1 MSLDHARSLLAKA
14 QIALVQALTR
24 QTSAPDDFDVSRLQV
39 AADAL
44 IQKRVRHVD
53 RAWPSLRRAF
63 GPRLLDRFAEFAVTA
78 AIPRRGGPLADG
90 RAFVRYLDG
99 RGELPEA
106 VRMEALAV
114 DLRFA
119 AIHDGLIPRHLPTV
133 RIGWFSPRVGLVVAV
148 HVPWLG
154 EYWWSTGG
162 RA

>member
-1 MSLDHARSLLAKA
+1 MPLDHARAKLAKA
-14 QIALVQALTR
+14 QLALVQTLTR
-24 QTSAPDDFDVSRLQV
+24 RIRSPGDFDAARLQA

-44 IQKRVRHVD
+44 IQKRTRSVS
-53 RAWPSLRRAF
+53 RAWPSLRRALGRRF
-63 GPRLLDRFAEFAVTA
+63 LDQFTEFAATA
-78 AIPRRGGPLADG
+78 TMPSHGGPLADG
-90 RAFVRYLDG
+90 RAFVRHLDD
-99 RGELPEA
+99 RGELPEE

-133 RIGWFSPRVGLVVAV
+133 RIGWFPRRVGLVVAV